1 MAEIGSW
8 LGDGSTQTFLEEL
21 RNYPEASYLCVD
33 TRRGNPNVRI
43 HQEIVT

>member
-21 RNYPEASYLCVD
+21 RNYPEASLLCVD
-33 TRRGNPNVRI
+33 TWRDNPNVRI